1 MLHHVQPDL
10 RLTGCRILLQG
21 GGEGVLKVDVG
32 VGEEVTDF
40 ITEGDGLSGEL
51 GTVFGI
57 GHVYRVV

>member
-1 MLHHVQPDL
+1 M
-10 RLTGCRILLQG
+10 LTGCRILLQG
-21 GGEGVLKVDVG
+21 GGEGVFQVDVG

-40 ITEGDGLSGEL
+40 ITEGDGLSGKL